1 MDEYLALSPM
11 KRFSYRLYRN
21 PLVLFG
27 IGPFLQ
33 FVVLQRF
40 NFDEASAA
48 VPDGVIISIA
58 MRPLND
64 DLVFQT
70 THVRGNVKYRRIVPA
85 GHARCRPNH

>member
-1 MDEYLALSPM
+1 MRYPHPILPADLAFASVEEMRHYCAIGKSL
-11 KRFSYRLYRN
+11 
-21 PLVLFG
+21 LVL
-27 IGPFLQ
+27 
-33 FVVLQRF
+33 LQRF
-40 NFDEASAA
+40 NFDEASSA

-85 GHARCRPNH
+85 GHARCGSNH